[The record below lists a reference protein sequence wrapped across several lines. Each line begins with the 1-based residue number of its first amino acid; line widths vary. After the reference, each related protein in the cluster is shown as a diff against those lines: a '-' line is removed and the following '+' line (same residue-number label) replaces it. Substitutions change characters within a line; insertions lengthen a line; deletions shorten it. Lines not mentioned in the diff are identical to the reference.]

1 MLKSTWLALG
11 LLAGASVPAPGQETT
26 APQALDGA
34 ALFGQYCMR
43 CHGLGV
49 IAPAIDDLAKLDYED
64 VYGQLWYG
72 FMAKI
77 ATGLGDAEKR
87 ALAEYIAGIEPNKVP
102 RTSGARMCA
111 GRTAHDR
118 PGTEGGWPGW
128 APEPRNTRYLQGVS
142 ADPGAIRLRWA
153 FAFPDWAP
161 FTSGGNQITVDR
173 GRVYVGSLNKFVYAL
188 DPDTGCAYWTFR
200 ADGRIRSAVAIAG
213 DVAIVADTNANVYG
227 LDADTGRLR
236 WQRRVDLQPD
246 ARVTGNVTVHAG
258 TVYVPVSSLEEANA
272 IRADLPCCTF
282 RGSVV
287 ALDAATGERKWR
299 TSMIDGPLLYLGKSS
314 KGIDRFGPSG
324 VTVWSVPTVDEKR
337 GLLYIATANQMT
349 EPRVDESDAVV
360 ALDMTTGAKRWV
372 RSLAPA
378 QMGGQDIYHLGCE
391 TWVDETR
398 STCPPVNPSGQGD
411 RDLGAPVI
419 LQTRADGSDVLLAG
433 SKDGM
438 VYALDP
444 DASGAILWQ
453 RRLGRGG
460 ELGGVEYGMAADRER
475 LYVPIADVDAD
486 LVASGSMNA
495 VNLATGE
502 IDWRVA
508 GSNDTCVGKPVPPC
522 NNAYLSAITVIDN
535 LVLAGNNDGHLRAFD
550 TTTGKVLWSYDTTQ
564 PVTPVNDVAGNGGA
578 VAFGGPA
585 IAGGRMYVVSGM
597 GHQGIAMRGNVVL
610 AFDLPPR

>member
-1 MLKSTWLALG
+1 ERGKP
-11 LLAGASVPAPGQETT
+11 LLAHLDQLKCDIVAMTREPTGSVTLGVPPTVSQMLVSPLLARFAKIYPKVSLEVVEGFSGHVYEWLVNGRLDVAVIYNAPRTRNLEADRLLVEDLFLVCPPGAPAGTRDRISLRRIEGLPLIL
-26 APQALDGA
+26 P
-34 ALFGQYCMR
+34 R
-43 CHGLGV
+43 RPHGLRLLIDAAASECGINLTISHQIDALNV
-49 IAPAIDDLAKLDYED
+49 IKDLVTSGSGYTILPSAP
-64 VYGQLWYG
+64 VYRELRAGQLVLR
-72 FMAKI
+72 KLI
-77 ATGLGDAEKR
+77 DP
-87 ALAEYIAGIEPNKVP
+87 ALT
-102 RTSGARMCA
+102 RTLLLVSTTQRPLSFAAR
-111 GRTAHDR
+111 
-118 PGTEGGWPGW
+118 
-128 APEPRNTRYLQGVS
+128 
-142 ADPGAIRLRWA
+142 
-153 FAFPDWAP
+153 
-161 FTSGGNQITVDR
+161 
-173 GRVYVGSLNKFVYAL
+173 
-188 DPDTGCAYWTFR
+188 
-200 ADGRIRSAVAIAG
+200 
-213 DVAIVADTNANVYG
+213 
-227 LDADTGRLR
+227 
-236 WQRRVDLQPD
+236 
-246 ARVTGNVTVHAG
+246 
-258 TVYVPVSSLEEANA
+258 
-272 IRADLPCCTF
+272 
-282 RGSVV
+282 
-287 ALDAATGERKWR
+287 
-299 TSMIDGPLLYLGKSS
+299 
-314 KGIDRFGPSG
+314 
-324 VTVWSVPTVDEKR
+324 
-337 GLLYIATANQMT
+337 
-349 EPRVDESDAVV
+349 VV

-564 PVTPVNDVAGNGGA
+564 PVTPVND
-578 VAFGGPA
+578 
-585 IAGGRMYVVSGM
+585 
-597 GHQGIAMRGNVVL
+597 
-610 AFDLPPR
+610 